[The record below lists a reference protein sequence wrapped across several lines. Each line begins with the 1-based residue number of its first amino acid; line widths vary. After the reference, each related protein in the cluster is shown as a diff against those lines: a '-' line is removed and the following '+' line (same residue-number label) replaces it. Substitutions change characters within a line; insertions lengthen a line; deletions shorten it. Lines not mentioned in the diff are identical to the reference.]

1 MLHDAHNHLQ
11 DDWLRPH
18 WDLIAADRAA
28 AGIGAMVVN
37 GTCEADWPVVAELA
51 RRYPWVRPSYGL
63 HPWDVGN
70 ASPGWRDA
78 LQRHL
83 DADPRAAVGEIGL
96 DRWILERARPD
107 DPRLAGL
114 RRASLAEQDEAF
126 RWQLAL
132 AAERGR
138 PASVHCL
145 EAWGALS
152 AALAE
157 TPRPPAGFLLHAYG
171 GPVALIASYAKLGA
185 YFSFNG
191 HRMEAAAGSAQAERF
206 QALVRALPEERLLVE
221 TDAPAMPLPR
231 ERRRFPLPARP
242 DGTEVAHPADLAAAQ
257 TGLAEL
263 RGAEPGALEVRL
275 EHNFQALFG
284 AE

>member
-18 WDLIAADRAA
+18 WDRIAADREAA
-28 AGIGAMVVN
+28 KIGAMVVN

-51 RRYPWVRPSYGL
+51 RRFPWVRPSYGL

-78 LQRHL
+78 LRRQL

-152 AALAE
+152 AALQE
-157 TPRPPAGFLLHAYG
+157 TRRPAGFLLHAYG
-171 GPVALIASYAKLGA
+171 GPVELIGPYAKLGA

-191 HRMEAAAGSAQAERF
+191 HRLGAPAGSARAERCR
-206 QALVRALPEERLLVE
+206 ALGTALPEERLLVE

-231 ERRRFPLPARP
+231 ERRRFALPARA
-242 DGTEVAHPADLAAAQ
+242 DGTEVAHPADLGATQA
-257 TGLAEL
+257 GLAEL
-263 RGAEPGALEVRL
+263 RGAEPATLAAHLEA
-275 EHNFQALFG
+275 NFHALFG

>member
-114 RRASLAEQDEAF
+114 QRASLAEQDEAF

-152 AALAE
+152 AALQE
-157 TPRPPAGFLLHAYG
+157 TRRPAGFLLHAYG
-171 GPVALIASYAKLGA
+171 GPVELIGPYAKLGA

-191 HRMEAAAGSAQAERF
+191 HRLGAPAGSARAERCR
-206 QALVRALPEERLLVE
+206 ALGTALPEERLLVE

-231 ERRRFPLPARP
+231 ERRRFALPARA
-242 DGTEVAHPADLAAAQ
+242 DGTEVAHPADLGATQA
-257 TGLAEL
+257 GLAEL
-263 RGAEPGALEVRL
+263 RGAEPATLAAHLEA
-275 EHNFQALFG
+275 NFHALFG

>member
-11 DDWLRPH
+11 DDWLRPY
-18 WDLIAADRAA
+18 WEQIAADRAT
-28 AGIGAMVVN
+28 AGIGTMVVN

-51 RRYPWVRPSYGL
+51 RRFAWVRPSYGL

-78 LQRHL
+78 LQRQL

-145 EAWGALS
+145 DAWGALS
-152 AALAE
+152 AALQE
-157 TPRPPAGFLLHAYG
+157 TPRPARFLLHAYG
-171 GPVALIASYAKLGA
+171 GPVELIGPYAKLGA

-191 HRMEAAAGSAQAERF
+191 HRLGAPAGRARAERGR
-206 QALVRALPEERLLVE
+206 AVATALPAERLLVE

-231 ERRRFPLPARP
+231 ERRRFPLPARA
-242 DGTEVAHPADLAAAQ
+242 DGTEVAHPADLGATLA
-257 TGLAEL
+257 GLAEL
-263 RGAEPGALEVRL
+263 RGAEPAALAARL
-275 EHNFQALFG
+275 EANFHALFG
-284 AE
+284 AD

>member
-1 MLHDAHNHLQ
+1 
-11 DDWLRPH
+11 
-18 WDLIAADRAA
+18 
-28 AGIGAMVVN
+28 
-37 GTCEADWPVVAELA
+37 VAELA
-51 RRYPWVRPSYGL
+51 RRFPWVRPSYGL

-78 LQRHL
+78 LRRQL

-152 AALAE
+152 AALQE
-157 TPRPPAGFLLHAYG
+157 TRRPAGFLLHAYG
-171 GPVALIASYAKLGA
+171 GPVELIGPYAKLGA

-191 HRMEAAAGSAQAERF
+191 HRLGAPAGSARAERCR
-206 QALVRALPEERLLVE
+206 ALGTALPEERLLVE

-231 ERRRFPLPARP
+231 ERRRFALPARA
-242 DGTEVAHPADLAAAQ
+242 DGTEVAHPADLGATQA
-257 TGLAEL
+257 GLAEL
-263 RGAEPGALEVRL
+263 RGAEPATLAAHLEA
-275 EHNFQALFG
+275 NFHALFG